1 MHADVYGA
9 ATVIIRNY
17 MNVPAGSGPI
27 PSSYRV
33 SEVSLQQAAVFAL
46 CHSVSWDNNLIN
58 KVYWVFDHQVS
69 KTAPDGELL
78 PPGSFMIRGKK
89 NYLAPYRLELG
100 LGLLFEVEAEGAH
113 RFERKRKDLTEE
125 EWEGVIT
132 NGRPSE
138 ATDSEGEEVA
148 EEEEEC
154 TVEVMNAVTNGSK
167 PKPTVKVQK
176 APKNKK
182 AQQAKQAKQAKQA
195 QQLQKENKKAQ
206 KGTTK
211 KSRAQA
217 EEEALLNEGV
227 EEATP
232 RGKQLSRGERR
243 KLKKAKKYA
252 ECDDEEMK

>member
-89 NYLAPYRLELG
+89 NYLTPYRLELG

-148 EEEEEC
+148 EEEDEEEC

-182 AQQAKQAKQAKQA
+182 AQQAKQAKQA

>member
-148 EEEEEC
+148 EEEDEEEC

-182 AQQAKQAKQAKQA
+182 AQQAKQAKQA

>member
-1 MHADVYGA
+1 MHADVHGA

-46 CHSVSWDNNLIN
+46 CHSVSWDNNLIS
-58 KVYWVFDHQVS
+58 KVYWVFDYQVS
-69 KTAPDGELL
+69 KTTPDGELL

-89 NYLAPYRLELG
+89 NYMAPYRLELG

-132 NGRPSE
+132 SGRPSE
-138 ATDSEGEEVA
+138 ATDSEGEEAA
-148 EEEEEC
+148 EEEEEYS
-154 TVEVMNAVTNGSK
+154 VEVMNEVTNGSK
-167 PKPTVKVQK
+167 PKQVVKVQK
-176 APKNKK
+176 VPKASKASKEKK
-182 AQQAKQAKQAKQA
+182 KKQA
-195 QQLQKENKKAQ
+195 QQAQKENKKAQ

-252 ECDDEEMK
+252 ECDDEETK